1 MTQALNLAL
10 LANNVNTSGQL
21 NGATGLYGTI
31 SVSNLPTVTPAYGG
45 TGTTATPTN
54 GQIHIGNGSGFTLA
68 TLTAG
73 TGMSITNG
81 AGSITLNSSSL
92 PGVLGQVFTSNG
104 TFTIPSG
111 VTALKVTVVGG
122 GGGGAGGSSYIICCT
137 ASSRSGGGG
146 AGAGAAISYLTGL
159 TPGNTI
165 SVTVGVGGSS
175 GSGNSSA
182 GSGGTSSVSS
192 GTQSITTVS
201 ATGGGG
207 GTANNPSAVSTGG
220 SGSGG
225 TINMSGTSTNGIL
238 NISGGQA
245 YFIAGG
251 SSIFGGNGKAA
262 TSYGNS
268 GGAGGAPGAG
278 GGGGTSPNAP
288 GSASGGAGALGIV
301 IFEW

>member
-31 SVSNLPTVTPAYGG
+31 PVSNLPTVTPAYGG

-111 VTALKVTVVGG
+111 VTALKVTVLAGG
-122 GGGGAGGSSYIICCT
+122 GTGAAYTTTCSAGGSGGAG
-137 ASSRSGGGG
+137 
-146 AGAGAAISYLTGL
+146 GAAISYLTGL
-159 TPGNTI
+159 TPGNTL
-165 SVTVGVGGSS
+165 SVTVGAAGG
-175 GSGNSSA
+175 A
-182 GSGGTSSVSS
+182 SSVAS
-192 GTQSITTVS
+192 GTQTITTIS
-201 ATGGGG
+201 ATGGGNGVSG
-207 GTANNPSAVSTGG
+207 GAPGTGG

-225 TINMSGTSTNGIL
+225 TLNFGGASGS
-238 NISGGQA
+238 SGGGENGA
-245 YFIAGG
+245 AGAN
-251 SSIFGGNGKAA
+251 SIFGGGAA
-262 TSYGNS
+262 AVYNTGGQAARAY
-268 GGAGGAPGAG
+268 GAGGSGTGHVSSSSGAG
-278 GGGGTSPNAP
+278 YQGV
-288 GSASGGAGALGIV
+288 V